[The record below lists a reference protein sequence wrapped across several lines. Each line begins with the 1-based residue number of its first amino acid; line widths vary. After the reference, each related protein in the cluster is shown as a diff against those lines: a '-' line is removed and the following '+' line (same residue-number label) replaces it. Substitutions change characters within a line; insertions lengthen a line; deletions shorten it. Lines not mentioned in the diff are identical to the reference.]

1 MKRGVEARV
10 VAATLLRRVLDE
22 GAFSNVVVRTT
33 TQDMERRDALFVQL
47 LVYTAIRYLGRIDRT
62 IDARVAR
69 EIDDVV
75 RSILRIGVAEILFT
89 DGEHHAVVDSA
100 VEATRAFDVPRAS
113 GFVNGVLRNVARHGE
128 PPLPDGPSGEALRVG
143 VPEWLYRDLAATYGV
158 DTATDFFEA
167 SNLPTRIGVRRRFGD
182 APGTPA
188 PGIDD
193 AFVLDELAGHRDA
206 IANGDLVVSDPS
218 STAVG
223 AALDPRPGD
232 RILDLAAAPGGKSA
246 HLFDLVEGQGLIV
259 AMDRHERRAAAAQ
272 RRVQRLGAKIQ
283 WVVGDAAAPPFG
295 EATFDRVLL
304 DAPCTG
310 LGTLRRRPEIRHRIE
325 ESSAAEA
332 GRLQR
337 RMIEAALVLVRPGGR
352 LVYSVCTVTSDETTN
367 VVRGTGSRAPAG
379 LPGAVLD
386 GGLLLA
392 PHLTGSDGMFVAVI
406 DR

>member
-10 VAATLLRRVLDE
+10 IAATLLQRIVDG
-22 GAFSNVVVRTT
+22 GAYSNVVVRTA

-47 LVYTAIRYLGRIDRT
+47 LVYTAIRYLRRIDRT
-62 IDARVAR
+62 IDARVTR

-89 DGEHHAVVDSA
+89 EGEQHAVVDSA

-143 VPEWLYRDLAATYGV
+143 VPEWLYRDLTAAYGV
-158 DTATDFFEA
+158 DSATAFFEA

-182 APGTPA
+182 APGA
-188 PGIDD
+188 PVNGIDD
-193 AFVLDELAGHRDA
+193 AFVLEELAGHRDA
-206 IANGDLVVSDPS
+206 IANGALIVSDPS
-218 STAVG
+218 STAVA
-223 AALDPRPGD
+223 AALEPQPGD
-232 RILDLAAAPGGKSA
+232 RILDLAAAPGGKSL
-246 HLFDLVEGQGLIV
+246 HLFDLVGGDGLIV
-259 AMDRHERRAAAAQ
+259 AMDRNERRAAAAQ
-272 RRVQRLGAKIQ
+272 RRIKTLGADIQ
-283 WVVGDAAAPPFG
+283 WVVGDAVAPPFAEG
-295 EATFDRVLL
+295 SFDRVLL

-310 LGTLRRRPEIRHRIE
+310 LGTLRRRPEIRHRIGE
-325 ESSAAEA
+325 HSAPEA

-337 RMIEAALVLVRPGGR
+337 RMIKAALALVRPGGR
-352 LVYSVCTVTSDETTN
+352 LLYSVCTVTPDETTE
-367 VVRGTGSRAPAG
+367 VVEGIGSRAPTG
-379 LPGAVLD
+379 LPGVILG

-392 PHLTGSDGMFVAVI
+392 PHLTGSDGMFLAVV

>member
-22 GAFSNVVVRTT
+22 SAYSNVVVRTM

-47 LVYTAIRYLGRIDRT
+47 LVYTAIRYLRRIDRA
-62 IDARVAR
+62 IDARVDR
-69 EIDDVV
+69 GIDDVV

-89 DGEHHAVVDSA
+89 DGEPHAVVDSA
-100 VEATRAFDVPRAS
+100 VEATRALDIPRAS
-113 GFVNGVLRNVARHGE
+113 GFVNGVLRNVVRHGE
-128 PPLPDGPSGEALRVG
+128 PPLPEGPSGEALRVG
-143 VPEWLYRDLAATYGV
+143 VPEWLYRDLADTYGV

-182 APGTPA
+182 APGIPA

-193 AFVLDELAGHRDA
+193 AFILDELTGHRDA
-206 IANGDLVVSDPS
+206 IAKGDLIVSDPS
-218 STAVG
+218 STAVA
-223 AALDPRPGD
+223 AALEPQPGD
-232 RILDLAAAPGGKSA
+232 RILDLAAAPGGKSV
-246 HLFDLVEGQGLIV
+246 HLFDLVGGQGLIV
-259 AMDRHERRAAAAQ
+259 AVDRHERRAAAAQ
-272 RRVQRLGAKIQ
+272 RRVERLGAKIQ

-295 EATFDRVLL
+295 EASFDRVLL

-310 LGTLRRRPEIRHRIE
+310 LGTLRRRPEIRHRVE
-325 ESSAAEA
+325 EGSAAEA

-337 RMIEAALVLVRPGGR
+337 RMIEAALALVRPGGR
-352 LVYSVCTVTSDETTN
+352 LVYSVCTVTADETTK
-367 VVRGTGSRAPAG
+367 VVTGTGSRPPAG

>member
-22 GAFSNVVVRTT
+22 GAYSNVVVRTM

-69 EIDDVV
+69 QIDDVV

-100 VEATRAFDVPRAS
+100 VEATRAFDVPRSS

-218 STAVG
+218 STAVA

-272 RRVQRLGAKIQ
+272 RRVQRLGAKIE

-295 EATFDRVLL
+295 EASFDRVLL

-367 VVRGTGSRAPAG
+367 VVRGTGSRAPVG